1 MDGLI
6 IGLLLPFAG
15 TTLGAACVFL
25 MKKQMPDLVQK
36 TLLENNDNIN
46 KKEEYEVCN
55 CGRSGWWCDCGS
67 PDS

>member
-36 TLLENNDNIN
+36 P
-46 KKEEYEVCN
+46 Y
-55 CGRSGWWCDCGS
+55 W
-67 PDS
+67 DSLPVSW